1 MTVRIAFALMA
12 VLVSVRSS
20 GADIY
25 QHFLDDLKL
34 EQGLPP
40 GYLWSMSRGPDFDI
54 YRASAPD
61 GESRVAVYLGYYGQ
75 LSQQL
80 LAQNGEPGRF
90 AGIPVRWYRM
100 TGDGGELEAL
110 AFVER
115 YMHASCYESINIQ
128 PTAVA
133 KDETALQR
141 LLGALSEV
149 KISGLR
155 CDEPRKLHE

>member
-1 MTVRIAFALMA
+1 MTVRIAIALMA
-12 VLVSVRSS
+12 VLLSVRTS
-20 GADIY
+20 GADVY

-34 EQGLPP
+34 EEGLPP
-40 GYLWSMSRGPDFDI
+40 GYLWLMSRGPDFDI
-54 YRASAPD
+54 YRASSPD

-100 TGDGGELEAL
+100 KEDGELKAL

-128 PTAVA
+128 PTVVRGM
-133 KDETALQR
+133 KQLFNGCLTAF
-141 LLGALSEV
+141 
-149 KISGLR
+149 
-155 CDEPRKLHE
+155 PR